1 MFGDAQ
7 LNDLQMRKA
16 SVLVECASDRLQL
29 REELLRA
36 GSGFDRLHSPF
47 GWLEALRGM
56 WGGRGS
62 SEGQPAPMGW
72 DMGSAIQS
80 GLKAFYSQSSAQTK
94 AELAPVLEEMQRLM
108 ESGALFRNRRSE

>member
-36 GSGFDRLHSPF
+36 GSGFDRLRSPF

-62 SEGQPAPMGW
+62 SEGQSAPMGW

-80 GLKAFYSQSSAQTK
+80 GLKAYAIYRSVRAFFKRRREAK
-94 AELAPVLEEMQRLM
+94 
-108 ESGALFRNRRSE
+108 SGAKSKS